1 MRFIYNF
8 EVFYLHKLLLA
19 LEFNGKI
26 TRIMITI
33 WLQMISC
40 IFGIFGG
47 IFDMH
52 ITRVEFE
59 MQFIKSANVWLR
71 VNTKAWPS
79 RLFTELHTAQ
89 NCI

>member
-8 EVFYLHKLLLA
+8 EVFYLHKLSLA

-26 TRIMITI
+26 TRIMISI
-33 WLQMISC
+33 WLQTILYL
-40 IFGIFGG
+40 FGIFVG
-47 IFDMH
+47 IFDIH

-59 MQFIKSANVWLR
+59 MQFVKSANVWLR

>member
-33 WLQMISC
+33 WLQTIL
-40 IFGIFGG
+40 F
-47 IFDMH
+47 
-52 ITRVEFE
+52 V
-59 MQFIKSANVWLR
+59 FIWNFRWNIRYAHHE
-71 VNTKAWPS
+71 S
-79 RLFTELHTAQ
+79 RIWNAI
-89 NCI
+89 C